1 MVRSQG
7 AVVNVERAVSA
18 GDRCSYVKGNEELK
32 RKMAICKGCDT
43 EIDVDEFDV
52 DLGDQLSCPECGALL
67 LVTGLLPL
75 EIDLEG
81 DDQETDSS
89 ESTGD
94 EVDDDG

>member
-1 MVRSQG
+1 MSNELSEHVID
-7 AVVNVERAVSA
+7 VPML
-18 GDRCSYVKGNEELK
+18 KGNEELK
-32 RKMAICKGCDT
+32 RQMAICSGCDT
-43 EIDVDEFDV
+43 EIEVDEFDV
-52 DLGDQLSCPECGALL
+52 HLGDQLSCPECGALL